1 MAKQLLYDNDSR
13 QKLTAGMQKLA
24 KAVRAT
30 LGPSGKNVIIDKSF
44 AGPVTTK
51 DGISVSKE
59 VELPDPFEN
68 MGAKILN
75 EVASRTNDDVGDG
88 TSTAVCIATRMI
100 EEGRT
105 YVVAGGDLH
114 PVEVRRGMEKA
125 VEKAVEAIYDLSIP
139 VKDHED
145 VRHIAYISSNSDQ
158 QLADLLAEAM
168 QKVTNDGVITV
179 EENKGTETYLDVVKG
194 LQFDKGFVS
203 PYFMTDPKTLC
214 AEYEDPLIL
223 FFEKKISNVQ
233 DIVPLLEKIAAA
245 SRPLVICAEDVD
257 GEALAAL
264 VINKL
269 QGVLPVVA
277 IKSPGFGDRRK
288 ALMEDM
294 AILTGGQFISED
306 LGLGLTNVE
315 IEHLGQAKKVTVTKD
330 KTTIV
335 GGAGKKSAIDER
347 LTQINTQMEQTTST
361 YDKEKFTERKAK
373 LGGGIAVMYIG
384 GHTEVEMKERKDRA
398 TDALHATRAA
408 VEEGVVPGGGTALI
422 HAVAALK
429 DRKDMR
435 VRGRGEGYGVDIV
448 SVALE
453 EPLRRIA
460 ENAGYDPGEVVA
472 EVADRKG
479 RVGFDVLT
487 GEYTDLVKAGV
498 IDPAKV
504 VVTALRNA
512 VSIAGLNLTT
522 NVLVTDVPD
531 DGEPALGAVI

>member
-13 QKLTAGMQKLA
+13 QKLTAGMQTLTR
-24 KAVRAT
+24 AVRAT

-51 DGISVSKE
+51 DGITVSKE
-59 VELPDPFEN
+59 IELEDPFEN

-88 TSTAVCIATRMI
+88 TSTAVCVATRMI
-100 EEGRT
+100 EEGRK
-105 YVVAGGDLH
+105 YVAAGVQPLDL
-114 PVEVRRGMEKA
+114 RRGMEKA
-125 VEKAVEAIYDLSIP
+125 VEKAIEVIYDLAAP
-139 VKDHED
+139 VEGYDD

-158 QLADLLAEAM
+158 QLADLLADAM
-168 QKVTNDGVITV
+168 ESVTTDGVITI
-179 EENKGTETYLDVVKG
+179 EENKGIETYLDVVQG

-214 AEYEDPLIL
+214 AEYENPLIL
-223 FFEKKISNVQ
+223 FYEKKISNVQ
-233 DIVPLLEKIAAA
+233 DIVPLLEKVATAG
-245 SRPLVICAEDVD
+245 RPLLICAEDIEGD
-257 GEALAAL
+257 ALAAL
-264 VINKL
+264 VINKM
-269 QGVLPVVA
+269 QGVLQVVA

-306 LGLGLTNVE
+306 IGLELAKVE
-315 IEHLGQAKKVTVTKD
+315 IEHLGQAKKVTITKD
-330 KTTIV
+330 KTTII
-335 GGAGKKSAIDER
+335 GGAGKKSDIDAR
-347 LTQINTQMEQTTST
+347 LVQINTQMDQTTST

-384 GHTEVEMKERKDRA
+384 GHTEIEMKERKDRA

-408 VEEGVVPGGGTALI
+408 VEEGIVPGGGTSLIRAL
-422 HAVAALK
+422 AVIEE
-429 DRKDMR
+429 MR
-435 VRGRGEGYGVDIV
+435 SRGDEAYGIEVV
-448 SVALE
+448 GAALE

-460 ENAGYDPGEVVA
+460 ENAGYDPGEVAA
-472 EVADRKG
+472 EVADLKG
-479 RVGFDVLT
+479 CVGFDAFK

-522 NVLVTDVPD
+522 NVLVTDIPD
-531 DGEPALGAVI
+531 DGEPAIGAVT